1 MTCPDCERLTRRIAE
16 LEKENRELRIRLE
29 KLERLLQHRPYRK
42 ELPAF
47 IKQDTPQHEAKPSGR
62 PEGHEGSG
70 RETPKDIHEH
80 IQLKPVGKCP
90 ECGSPVVLKR
100 LRKRVVT
107 RLVPGHL
114 ENVEYAIP
122 QCFCHT
128 CNKSVEPLVPNALHN
143 SRFDLTLL
151 FWIACLRM
159 LGVSVDKVRFLLQ
172 TDYGLRVSSATI
184 VNNVKKLAEFLGKDY
199 ERLRIE
205 LLKERQVHGD
215 ETSWR
220 VHGKNSWLWAFI
232 GRKNAF
238 FTVRQTRGHT
248 VPEQVMRGYK
258 GLFTADFWNAY
269 NVLSCE
275 KQRCWVH
282 LKRELDKVLKYTP
295 STEFAEFASQL
306 LTLYEWVKSERK
318 HGKKTREQAEDQLEV
333 LLSQPYSNND
343 CRRLVKRLTRHQ
355 KELFVFCARRGAKS
369 GNNDAERG
377 IRPAV
382 VLRKTS
388 FGSQSAQGAQDT
400 AVLMSFFQTAR
411 LRDENFIDFVG
422 GLAENRLRN

>member
-1 MTCPDCERLTRRIAE
+1 MCECLTCNARIER

-47 IKQDTPQHEAKPSGR
+47 FKQDTPQHEVKPSGR
-62 PEGHEGSG
+62 PEGHDGSG

-90 ECGSPVVLKR
+90 ECGSPVALKR

-114 ENVEYAIP
+114 ENVEYTIP

-151 FWIACLRM
+151 LWIACLRM

-184 VNNVKKLAEFLGKDY
+184 VNNVSKLAEFLGRDY
-199 ERLRIE
+199 ESLRVE

-248 VPEQVMRGYK
+248 VPEQVMQGYK

-282 LKRELDKVLKYTP
+282 LKRELDKVLKYKH
-295 STEFAEFASQL
+295 SKEFAMFASRL
-306 LTLYEWVKSERK
+306 MRLYYFAKSERK
-318 HGKKTREQAEDQLEV
+318 HGRNTREFAEQRLKA
-333 LLSQPYSNND
+333 LLSKSYVNKD
-343 CRRLVKRLTRHQ
+343 CLRLVKRLHRHQ
-355 KELFVFCARRGAKS
+355 KELFTFVARRGAVS
-369 GNNDAERG
+369 GNNAAERS

-382 VLRKTS
+382 VIRKTS
-388 FGSQSAQGAQDT
+388 FGSQSKHGAQDT

-422 GLAENRLRN
+422 GLAENHLRN